1 MNSTTTTLITEESY
15 VPAHVQRWVSD
26 MLDKTSVPH
35 SSKDEALESYN
46 AIESE
51 VIEGGRRSSR
61 IEACES
67 SSDDES
73 HEPMFGRHLFQNK
86 KAHRVACLLASA
98 RLISSF
104 INDPN
109 A

>member
-1 MNSTTTTLITEESY
+1 M
-15 VPAHVQRWVSD
+15 PAHVKCWVSD
-26 MLDKTSVPH
+26 MLDKTSEPN
-35 SSKDEALESYN
+35 SPSNKDELGLMSYN
-46 AIESE
+46 DIESE
-51 VIEGGRRSSR
+51 VIVGGRRSSR

-73 HEPMFGRHLFQNK
+73 QEHMFGRHLFQNK

-104 INDPN
+104 ASDRDATP
-109 A
+109 